1 MNRFASRFIVLM
13 GVLLPEVPSCAEA
26 RRAEED
32 EVIAP
37 PVVAET
43 PFAEALN
50 RDAAPP
56 TATRPWES
64 IGPVRLRAAL
74 SHGFYGRSTPNRLIA
89 QIDLLGTAAVPRTR
103 QPLNLAL
110 VIDCSGSML
119 ENDKFMHASQAGRL
133 VVENLTDRDVVSL
146 IVFNQE
152 VTVLSPA
159 GRAVNKEFLA
169 RRLAEVM
176 PQGWTNLSAGVLEGF
191 AQITSQKA
199 DGQVKQVI
207 LLTDGLS
214 NRGVT
219 DPGELRKL
227 VDAAHNRGIRL
238 STLGCG
244 TEFDEKL
251 LTVMA
256 EAGGGRYTFVRSSE
270 QLPGAM
276 AAELGGLLE
285 VVAQNVKIE
294 VKASDAALI
303 SRVYG
308 RPIERPIPSHS
319 FTLGDVR
326 HDELSMLMLEIAP
339 QRREPGTTA
348 GALFR
353 LTMDDP
359 RSGTRSTREIALEA
373 AYSADG
379 AQVDR
384 SRNETVT
391 LCAGVRDALENAE
404 EALLGL
410 DAERFRKTAEL
421 FDRLYERA
429 RHRALETR
437 DQELLNQTFLLKHFM
452 GELSAAREAGLLH
465 PHSEAQARLRK
476 DIDYRRYLLE
486 HHRDRP

>member
-1 MNRFASRFIVLM
+1 MNRYAFCFILSL
-13 GVLLPEVPSCAEA
+13 GVLLPAAPGCAEA
-26 RRAEED
+26 RRVEED
-32 EVIAP
+32 EESAP
-37 PVVAET
+37 PLAAEV
-43 PFAEALN
+43 PFVEAPN

-56 TATRPWES
+56 TATQPWES

-89 QIDLLGTAAVPRTR
+89 QIDLLGVAVAPRTR

-110 VIDCSGSML
+110 VIDSSGSMA
-119 ENDKFMHASQAGRL
+119 ESDKFMHASQAARL

-169 RRLAEVM
+169 RRLSEVM

-191 AQITSQKA
+191 AQIASQGA

-207 LLTDGLS
+207 LLTDGLP

-219 DPGELRKL
+219 EPGELRKL
-227 VDAAHNRGIRL
+227 VDASHNRGIRL

-244 TEFDEKL
+244 AEFDEKL
-251 LTVMA
+251 LTALA

-285 VVAQNVKIE
+285 VVAQNVKVEI
-294 VKASDAALI
+294 KASDAAII

-308 RPIERPIPSHS
+308 GLIEHPVPSYS
-319 FTLGDVR
+319 FMLGDVR
-326 HDELSMLMLEIAP
+326 QGEQSMLMVELTP
-339 QRREPGTTA
+339 QGRERGVVTW
-348 GALFR
+348 ALIR

-359 RSGTRSTREIALEA
+359 KNSMRLVREIALEA
-373 AYSADG
+373 TFSEDAE
-379 AQVDR
+379 QVER

-391 LCAGVRDALENAE
+391 LCAGVRDALEKAE

-410 DAERFRKTAEL
+410 DAEGFRKTAEL
-421 FDRLYERA
+421 FNRLYDQA
-429 RHRALETR
+429 RRHALDTR
-437 DQELLNQTFLLKHFM
+437 DQELLNQTFMLKHFM
-452 GELSAAREAGLLH
+452 RELSAAREAELLH
-465 PHSEAQARLRK
+465 GHPDARARMKK

-486 HHRDRP
+486 HHRGRR